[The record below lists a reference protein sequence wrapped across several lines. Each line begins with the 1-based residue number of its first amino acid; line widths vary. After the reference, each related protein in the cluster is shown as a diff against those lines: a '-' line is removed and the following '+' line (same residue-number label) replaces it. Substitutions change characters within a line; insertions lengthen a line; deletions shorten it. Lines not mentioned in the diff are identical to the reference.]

1 MDAWIDCLSYLNQD
15 AGMLNRISIVST
27 AILFLCLTFSS
38 MNGPVESARLPGQ
51 NKEFYRKLAFFH
63 APILFQ
69 DTEVRGQSQDE
80 GNPESV
86 DQPIQRRG
94 DFIIRFDFDGDWNGL
109 NNWANFSKRPPADK
123 NKDTMARAFIYYS
136 VVETETHYFISYC
149 AYHAQDREPRCT
161 DVECHEN
168 DLEGGVHMVR
178 KGPEN
183 GGMGTLW
190 MMMYLAHDNWF
201 TYLTPAGRAAGI
213 KRGGKPPHETPQKAQ
228 HYNSEFIYD
237 VVWRGVTP
245 DGKIFTPSD
254 QDKPEDPAAPEGVIF
269 RPAAWAEPW
278 GHGMYGWPGTDAK
291 SPYDRYRWSNF
302 TWKDG
307 FVSGDGVIYYPGS
320 AAGIPDFRKDV
331 DVAPY
336 ALIDIFET
344 NGLWDRREQIDW
356 KMDGCGGGSHGAA
369 NCVWGYFGA
378 FRGQRWGVDK
388 ANAPW
393 RWDHADDTLPPG
405 MQAFDPLRLIEEF
418 NNLSA
423 VPAEQF
429 SRNYTNNAYIGLP
442 AGTRPNRPAP
452 LAEISSKV
460 IVVKPN
466 ESFTL
471 DGGRSRTSDLDGRG
485 NLLFRWESQAE
496 GFGAPIIGERWIRK
510 TLPREGSYQIKL
522 TVNDGDHSASDEAT
536 VIVRADKLFF
546 DDFHTDAPQPAWRFL
561 GQTWLQRDGM
571 MLMRRPGG
579 SLNAAVVADRS
590 YPAALTVETLMRLDS
605 LYEEAREP
613 FGVGVGYQ
621 NPTEGNSAI
630 VFGFTGTRRTDS
642 ARDSS
647 RKHLTEV
654 AFYDLS
660 ELKRNKLG
668 PPVMIYNGGYKLNE
682 WYHVKITVEG
692 GEKVKAKIWPRG
704 SSEPEWMYEAN
715 LTQRKSGV
723 IVPMI
728 VAGIGTSG
736 AASFDYLLASGS

>member
-1 MDAWIDCLSYLNQD
+1 
-15 AGMLNRISIVST
+15 
-27 AILFLCLTFSS
+27 
-38 MNGPVESARLPGQ
+38 MNSAVESARQPTGYSELS
-51 NKEFYRKLAFFH
+51 YKLKLLKVASFH
-63 APILFQ
+63 APIIYQ

-80 GNPESV
+80 GNQASV

-94 DFIIRFDFDGDWNGL
+94 DFIARFDFDGDWNGL
-109 NNWANFSKRPPADK
+109 NNWANFAKRPPSDK
-123 NKDTMARAFIYYS
+123 NKDAMARAYIYYS
-136 VVETETHYFISYC
+136 VVETETHYFINYC
-149 AYHAQDREPRCT
+149 AFHAQDREPRCT

-168 DLEGGVHMVR
+168 DLEGGLHVIR

-213 KRGGKPPHETPQKAQ
+213 KLGGRPPHETPQKAH

-245 DGKIFTPSD
+245 DGKIFSPRD
-254 QDKPEDPAAPEGVIF
+254 QDKPEDPAAPKGTVF
-269 RPAAWAEPW
+269 RPTVWAEPW

-307 FVSGDGVIYYPGS
+307 FVGGDGVIYYPGS
-320 AAGIPDFRKDV
+320 TAGVPDFQKEV
-331 DVAPY
+331 DGAPY

-356 KMDGCGGGSHGAA
+356 KMDGCGGRQGAA
-369 NCVWGYFGA
+369 NCMWGYFGA

-393 RWDHADDTLPPG
+393 RWDHADDSMPPG

-418 NNLSA
+418 NNLSE
-423 VPAEQF
+423 VPAEQL
-429 SRNYTNNAYIGLP
+429 SRKYTNNAYLGLP
-442 AGTRPNRPAP
+442 AGTRPNRAAP
-452 LAEISSKV
+452 VAEIASRV

-466 ESFTL
+466 EQFTL
-471 DGGRSRTSDLDGRG
+471 DGGRSRTADLDGRG

-510 TLPREGSYQIKL
+510 SLPREGMYSIKL
-522 TVNDGDHSASDEAT
+522 TVNDGDHSAHDEAT

-546 DDFHTDAPQPAWRFL
+546 DDFQNETPLSAWRFL
-561 GQTWLQRDGM
+561 GQTWMRRDGM
-571 MLMRRPGG
+571 MLMRRPGVG
-579 SLNAAVVADRS
+579 LNAAVVADRA
-590 YPAALTVETLMRLDS
+590 YPGYLTVETLMRLDL

-621 NPTEGNSAI
+621 NLTEGNSGV

-642 ARDSS
+642 AKDPAR
-647 RKHLTEV
+647 RHLTEV
-654 AFYDLS
+654 AFYDIS
-660 ELKRNKLG
+660 GQSRNRLG
-668 PPVMIYNGGYKLNE
+668 DAVLVYNGGYKLNE
-682 WYHVKITVEG
+682 WYHVKLTVEG

-704 SSEPEWMYEAN
+704 SKEPEWMYETN
-715 LTQRKSGV
+715 LPQRKSGV
-723 IVPMI
+723 TVPMV
-728 VAGIGTSG
+728 VAGVGTSG
-736 AASFDYLLASGS
+736 EASFDYLLATGSS